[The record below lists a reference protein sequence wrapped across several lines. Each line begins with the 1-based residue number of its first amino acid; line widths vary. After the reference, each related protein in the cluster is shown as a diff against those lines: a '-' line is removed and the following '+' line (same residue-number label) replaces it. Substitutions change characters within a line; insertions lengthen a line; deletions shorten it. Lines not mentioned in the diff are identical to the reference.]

1 MHRACVP
8 LPAINKPRM
17 AAQSC
22 LPSTQKAE
30 KRIRSSKSSSA
41 TQQVLSWKISTRGYM
56 AGGVSKD
63 QANLYGF
70 GSVVMGQW
78 EADLWTVLSPL
89 PFVSSTLTVYQ

>member
-1 MHRACVP
+1 
-8 LPAINKPRM
+8 
-17 AAQSC
+17 
-22 LPSTQKAE
+22 
-30 KRIRSSKSSSA
+30 
-41 TQQVLSWKISTRGYM
+41 M